1 MHNKIYSLVNKKR
14 YMYIQHLFNAKALN
28 FNVKKNNLKFFVYT
42 LNMGLD
48 ETFFFGNLIDKNSNG
63 NLVIYNDK
71 DLSTLI
77 INIYCPSIYV
87 IALI

>member
-1 MHNKIYSLVNKKR
+1 MHNKLYSLVNKKR
-14 YMYIQHLFNAKALN
+14 YMYIQHLLTGKVLN

-48 ETFFFGNLIDKNSNG
+48 ETFFFGTLIDKNSNG
-63 NLVIYNDK
+63 RLVVYNNK

-77 INIYCPSIYV
+77 LNIYCPSIYV
-87 IALI
+87 ITLI